1 VVETTLKTGPA
12 WREVTLSFTPP
23 PTLTANLALT
33 VSGPAGAVVYL
44 DEVRFTPE

>member
-1 VVETTLKTGPA
+1 VAETTVKAGPA
-12 WREVTLSFTPP
+12 WMEVTLPFTPP

-33 VSGPAGAVVYL
+33 VSGPAGAAVYL